1 MNEHPLEHQIPALVD
16 ICKMM
21 NVVQRNVDSIPLVD
35 GGGDDD
41 CSSSSSSVAIATPL
55 LAGAIDLM
63 LQVDNEPTLSSVP
76 MVRSGGMLDNAHT
89 PAPLPIPAVDTL
101 KETTIASPPLS
112 ATDPLPV
119 PDGPTPP
126 TVFTDTADSAQMD
139 KDDEELENEQLR
151 IDLEHALAM
160 DALSEANAA
169 FRSSSPFPQYAV
181 NTEFPLPILSKF
193 GVRDRI
199 QYVWATQLGH
209 CFAMIRGGTLPLGD
223 LVSCPG
229 CHGHALVGS
238 YMKSIAVRPLPSL
251 VRTLLNPEYRSLYQP
266 ALPGGSSMSSYEYD
280 GSDMDNFSEYD
291 VNYLDMDPSHKIP
304 IVKLHA
310 CVVCTTPGCRSA
322 AVCRPQGRIVL
333 PLVMED
339 YCLLFGQWLETD
351 SMLVDELDTLFG
363 VCI

>member
-16 ICKMM
+16 ICKMT
-21 NVVQRNVDSIPLVD
+21 NVVQRNVDTIPLVD

-55 LAGAIDLM
+55 LAGALDLM

-139 KDDEELENEQLR
+139 KDEEEAENEQLR

-199 QYVWATQLGH
+199 Q
-209 CFAMIRGGTLPLGD
+209 GGTLPLGD
-223 LVSCPG
+223 LG

-238 YMKSIAVRPLPSL
+238 YMKSIAVRPLPPL
-251 VRTLLNPEYRSLYQP
+251 VRTLLNPEYRNLYQP

-291 VNYLDMDPSHKIP
+291 VNYLDMDPSNKIP

-310 CVVCTTPGCRSA
+310 CVSA
-322 AVCRPQGRIVL
+322 VLRGRIVL

-351 SMLVDELDTLFG
+351 SMLVDDLDTLFG